1 MSVLGLARPDIRAL
15 EPYSSARMEA
25 GAAAVLLN
33 ANESPWPPTDD
44 GGLGLNRYPDPQP
57 AALVDALAAQFGV
70 GRDQILVGRGSDEA
84 IDLLTRAFCRAGED
98 AVVVM
103 PPTFGMYAVCARIQ
117 GARVLEV
124 PLDEDFAVDATAL
137 EAVAAQGVKLVYV
150 CSPNNPS
157 GGLVPRELITR
168 WATALA
174 GRALLVVDEAYIEF
188 AGAPSCADLLGR
200 HENLAIL
207 RTLSK
212 AWSLAGARIGVLMA
226 SPEIV
231 ALLRR
236 IMPPYP
242 LPTPS
247 IRAALATLSP
257 AGRTRMAEQVAA
269 IVRERDRVAGRLQAT
284 PGVTRVLPSRANFI
298 AFRHRDA
305 ARAYAHLAAHD
316 VLLRDIGRYR
326 GLAGCLRL
334 SIGLPEHNERALALL
349 AGLAEAT

>member
-1 MSVLGLARPDIRAL
+1 M

-25 GAAAVLLN
+25 SGGAVLLN
-33 ANESPWPPTDD
+33 ANESPWPPPDD
-44 GGLGLNRYPDPQP
+44 GGLGLNRYPEPQP
-57 AALVDALAAQFGV
+57 AVLTDALAALLGV

-117 GARVLEV
+117 GARVIEV
-124 PLDEDFAVDATAL
+124 PLDEDFAVNVDAV
-137 EAVAAQGVKLVYV
+137 EAAAAEGVKLVFV

-157 GGLVPRELITR
+157 GRLVPREFITR
-168 WATALA
+168 WAAALA

-188 AGAPSCADLLGR
+188 AGAPSCTDLLAR

-212 AWSLAGARIGVLMA
+212 AWSLAGARIGALIA

-247 IRAALATLSP
+247 IRAAVATLSP
-257 AGRTRMAEQVAA
+257 AGRARMAEQVAA
-269 IVRERDRVAGRLQAT
+269 IVRERDRVASRLQAMS
-284 PGVTRVLPSRANFI
+284 GVARVLPSRANFI

-305 ARAYAHLAAHD
+305 ARAYAHLAAND

-334 SIGLPEHNERALALL
+334 SIGSPEDNERALALL
-349 AGLAEAT
+349 AGLAGSA